1 MRNKELEKQLKK
13 ETEQLF
19 VSNKMAIYEKLGI
32 AFSDEKKVLS
42 SLETQIKKE
51 ADVFV
56 PNKKT
61 EIMESVKANEI
72 KNTSTIY
79 VEQRLMDESD
89 EFVPSVK
96 KQVFK
101 NINKKE
107 KFSFANF
114 FFKPLPLAITSAL
127 LIGVISTTV
136 VLIKPNNG
144 TTEDST
150 IIEKS
155 AKNTSN
161 VSFKITSASEL
172 YSPEILFTLPSDQ
185 KINIAKIAAV
195 NDESIHIMSYF
206 NEDGS
211 IKKEINQ
218 LDVKEFSKRYLSIA
232 LNLGYVERKDINKE
246 NKITIYINSSS
257 EDYEFY
263 NEAKDEIIETIYDF
277 AYENKIVANVSC
289 QIGGTSSNDIDPN
302 LEALILQAYNLATKL
317 FVDSNGNTISVL
329 CFSTSYEDWIN
340 KYKNTTIEEME
351 DYVEYLLDIQNK
363 ISSEDNKD
371 LFLKALSECSLY
383 QNSTKELVNRYD
395 ILKSKYDLLEDFVEE
410 NFDFE
415 LDEIPSL
422 DDDYWD
428 WWEDYGHMNGFQG
441 GHNHGWEKPENG
453 FYSYDYTS
461 LEDCAKFI
469 DSFDKEVFDFN
480 NNIDFKSALSLCTK
494 MVNYANTII
503 NFNESFT
510 FIADTIFEAIMKDI
524 DEGHYNGN
532 HDYGNHYEDEPDDWD
547 DDYESW
553 WNDHGHHHGG
563 K

>member
-136 VLIKPNNG
+136 VLAKPNNS
-144 TTEDST
+144 TTEDS
-150 IIEKS
+150 IIVEKS

-257 EDYEFY
+257 EDYEY
-263 NEAKDEIIETIYDF
+263 YSEAKDEIIETIYDF

-329 CFSTSYEDWIN
+329 CFSISYEDWIN

-395 ILKSKYDLLEDFVEE
+395 ILKSKYELLEDFVEE

-441 GHNHGWEKPENG
+441 GHDHSWENHGNG
-453 FYSYDYTS
+453 FYPYDYTS

-524 DEGHYNGN
+524 DEGHYNGK

>member
-289 QIGGTSSNDIDPN
+289 EIGGTSSNDIDPN

-363 ISSEDNKD
+363 ISSENNKD
-371 LFLKALSECSLY
+371 MFLKALSECSLY

-395 ILKSKYDLLEDFVEE
+395 ILKNKYELLEDFVEE

-503 NFNESFT
+503 NFNESLT

-524 DEGHYNGN
+524 DEGHYNGK

-547 DDYESW
+547 DDYESLL
-553 WNDHGHHHGG
+553 NNHGHHHGG

>member
-79 VEQRLMDESD
+79 VEPRLMDESD

-246 NKITIYINSSS
+246 NKVTIYINSSS
-257 EDYEFY
+257 EDYEYY

-289 QIGGTSSNDIDPN
+289 EIGGTSSNDIDPN

-395 ILKSKYDLLEDFVEE
+395 VLKSKYELLEDFVEE

-441 GHNHGWEKPENG
+441 GHDHGWENHG
-453 FYSYDYTS
+453 NSFYPYDYTS

-524 DEGHYNGN
+524 DEGHYNGK

>member
-32 AFSDEKKVLS
+32 AFSNEKKVLS
-42 SLETQIKKE
+42 SLERQIKKE

-61 EIMESVKANEI
+61 EIMASVKANEI
-72 KNTSTIY
+72 KNASTIY
-79 VEQRLMDESD
+79 VEQRLMDESE

-136 VLIKPNNG
+136 VLSKPKDG
-144 TTEDST
+144 TTQDS
-150 IIEKS
+150 IIVEKS

-218 LDVKEFSKRYLSIA
+218 IDVKEFSKRYLSIA

-257 EDYEFY
+257 EDYEYY
-263 NEAKDEIIETIYDF
+263 NEAKDEIIDTIYEF

-289 QIGGTSSNDIDPN
+289 QIGGTSTNDIDPN

-340 KYKNTTIEEME
+340 KYKDTSIEEME

-383 QNSTKELVNRYD
+383 QKSTKELVNRYD
-395 ILKSKYDLLEDFVEE
+395 ILKSKYDLLADFVEE

-428 WWEDYGHMNGFQG
+428 WWEDYGHKDGFQG
-441 GHNHGWEKPENG
+441 GHNHGWENPENG
-453 FYSYDYTS
+453 FYPYDYTS
-461 LEDCAKFI
+461 LEDCAKFV

-494 MVNYANTII
+494 MVNYANAII